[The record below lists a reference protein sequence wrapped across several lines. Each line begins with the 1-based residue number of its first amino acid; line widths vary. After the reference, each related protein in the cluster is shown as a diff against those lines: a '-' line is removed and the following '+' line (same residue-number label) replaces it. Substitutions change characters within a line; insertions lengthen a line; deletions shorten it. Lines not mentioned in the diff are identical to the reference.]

1 MDPASLS
8 LLQSAVHDE
17 EQRDLAMGE
26 LSGAQLSQPQ
36 SPGAKSKKR
45 KSIDG
50 GETAVP
56 EKKKRSSIACTNCRS
71 RKVRCDVER
80 SERVNDAGER
90 VCNNCAIDGIQ
101 CLVPGSKRRR
111 LVLQTI
117 KVIILKNCFL
127 YWHMQRAEPNEV
139 VPMSPPKQFPSKPTR
154 MVLHTL
160 HRRQIMR

>member
-26 LSGAQLSQPQ
+26 LSGVQLSQPQ

-45 KSIDG
+45 KSLDG

-111 LVLQTI
+111 LVTQTAKSHNFKI
-117 KVIILKNCFL
+117 VYFINIC
-127 YWHMQRAEPNEV
+127 NE
-139 VPMSPPKQFPSKPTR
+139 QNQTR
-154 MVLHTL
+154 
-160 HRRQIMR
+160 Q